1 METSALKNEKGVV
14 LVIALIM
21 LIVLTFLGIGS
32 INSSVFEAKISG
44 NERFGSAAFY
54 AASGGAEV
62 GISRLPDITAYSG
75 TIGGD
80 ESYRS
85 GSLTDSSPQPSK
97 NLGLMYKPG
106 YEGSWEF
113 KRFQINAMGQS
124 FGARKEIEIQVSL
137 GPYPSGTSYNN

>member
-1 METSALKNEKGVV
+1 MERLSLGDQKGVV

-21 LIVLTFLGIGS
+21 LLVLTFLGISS
-32 INSSVFEAKISG
+32 ISSNVFETKISG
-44 NERFGSAAFY
+44 NERFGSASFY
-54 AASGGAEV
+54 AASGGVEV
-62 GISRLPDITAYSG
+62 GISRIPDITAYSG
-75 TIGGD
+75 SIGSD

-85 GSLTDSSPQPSK
+85 GSLTASSPQPSK
-97 NLGLMYKPG
+97 NLGLMYKAG

-113 KRFQINAMGQS
+113 KRFQINATGQS

>member
-1 METSALKNEKGVV
+1 MKRLIWEDQKGVA
-14 LVIALIM
+14 LIIALIM
-21 LIVLTFLGIGS
+21 LLVLTLIGISS
-32 INSSVFEAKISG
+32 ISSTFFESKISG
-44 NERFGSAAFY
+44 NEKFGSAAFY
-54 AASGGAEV
+54 VASGGVEV
-62 GISRLPDITAYSG
+62 GISRLPVITAYSG
-75 TIGGD
+75 NIGSD

-85 GSLTDSSPQPSK
+85 GSMTASSPQPSK

-113 KRFQINAMGQS
+113 KRFQINATGQS

>member
-124 FGARKEIEIQVSL
+124 FGTRKEIEIQVSL

>member
-21 LIVLTFLGIGS
+21 LILLTFIGISS
-32 INSSVFEAKISG
+32 ISSSVFETKISG
-44 NERFGSAAFY
+44 NERVESSAFY
-54 AASGGAEV
+54 AAEGGVEV

-75 TIGGD
+75 NIGSD

-85 GSLTDSSPQPSK
+85 GSMTASSPQPSK

-113 KRFQINAMGQS
+113 KRYQINATGQS

>member
-1 METSALKNEKGVV
+1 METSALKNERGVA

-21 LIVLTFLGIGS
+21 LIVLTFLGIAS
-32 INSSVFEAKISG
+32 ISSSVVEAKISG
-44 NERFGSAAFY
+44 NERVGSAAFY
-54 AASGGAEV
+54 VASGGVEV

-75 TIGGD
+75 SIGSD

-85 GSLTDSSPQPSK
+85 GSLTASSPQPSK

-106 YEGSWEF
+106 FEGSWEF
-113 KRFQINAMGQS
+113 KRFQINATGQS
-124 FGARKEIEIQVSL
+124 FGARQEIEIQVSL

>member
-21 LIVLTFLGIGS
+21 LIVLTFLGISS

-44 NERFGSAAFY
+44 NERFGSSAFY